1 MERRIQMSGSLTDI
15 TGITVGHAQDLAR
28 RTGVSV
34 IRFSKPAVASIS
46 VLGGAPAV
54 RDTALLE
61 PEMMVERIHAIVLS
75 GGSVYGLDAASGVQT
90 VLRKEFES
98 LPSLDSKIRVPIVVQ
113 ASLFDLANGGD
124 KTWQTSPYAQLG
136 EEAAYAASGQAVPQ
150 GTIGVGTGAT
160 TSTLRGGAGSTSMV
174 TSHGYTVSAFIA
186 VNAIG
191 SATVGKGPYFWSA
204 PFEQAREFGG
214 LGAAP
219 TSAEDALRLSIKPD
233 YVAGTT
239 IGVVA
244 TNATL
249 TPIQAKRLAILGQ
262 DGVARGVF
270 PAHLP
275 QDGDTIFGVST
286 EEKPA
291 PELNAFCEILQAAT
305 IVTARA
311 IALGVYHAAAL
322 GWDRCVPSWQE
333 QFAGEYQAN
342 AKERA

>member
-1 MERRIQMSGSLTDI
+1 MSGSLTDI
-15 TGITVGHAQDLAR
+15 AGISVGNVQDFTH

-34 IRFSKPAVASIS
+34 VRFAKPAIASIS
-46 VLGGAPAV
+46 VLGGAPAL

-75 GGSVYGLDAASGVQT
+75 GGSVYGLDATSGVQS
-90 VLRKEFES
+90 VLQQEFKKK
-98 LPSLDSKIRVPIVVQ
+98 PALDNKIRVPIVVQ

-124 KTWQTSPYAQLG
+124 KTWSRGFYAHLG
-136 EEAAYAASGQAVPQ
+136 EQAAQAASSDAVAQ
-150 GTIGVGTGAT
+150 GTVGAGTGAT
-160 TSTLRGGAGSTSMV
+160 TATLRGGLGSASVV
-174 TSHGYTVSAFIA
+174 TTAGYTVSALIA

-191 SATVGKGPYFWSA
+191 NATVGDGPHFWSA
-204 PFEQAREFGG
+204 PFEHGAEFGG
-214 LGAAP
+214 LGFPPDSAQAAQH
-219 TSAEDALRLSIKPD
+219 LRIKPD

-239 IGVVA
+239 IGIVA
-244 TNATL
+244 TNAAL
-249 TPIQAKRLAILGQ
+249 TPVQAKRLAIVGQ

-291 PELNAFCEILQAAT
+291 PSLTDFCEILQAAT

-311 IALGVYHAAAL
+311 IALGVYHAAPL
-322 GWDRCVPSWQE
+322 GWADCAPSWQE
-333 QFAGEYQAN
+333 VFSGHPGKREQV
-342 AKERA
+342 

>member
-1 MERRIQMSGSLTDI
+1 MSGSLTDI
-15 TGITVGHAQDLAR
+15 AGIRVGNAQSLTH

-34 IRFSKPAVASIS
+34 IRFAKPAVASIS
-46 VLGGAPAV
+46 VLGGAPAL

-75 GGSVYGLDAASGVQT
+75 GGSVYGLDATSGVQA
-90 VLRKEFES
+90 VLRQEFEKT
-98 LPSLDSKIRVPIVVQ
+98 PAPHNKIRVPIVVQ
-113 ASLFDLANGGD
+113 ASLFDLANGGT
-124 KTWQTSPYAQLG
+124 KTWPAAFYTELGQQAAQAATSHSVA
-136 EEAAYAASGQAVPQ
+136 Q
-150 GTIGVGTGAT
+150 GTVGAGTGAT
-160 TSTLRGGAGSTSMV
+160 TATLRGGLGSASVV
-174 TSHGYTVSAFIA
+174 TAAGYTVSALIA

-191 SATVGKGPYFWSA
+191 NATVGEGPHFWSA
-204 PFEQAREFGG
+204 PFEHGKEFGG
-214 LGAAP
+214 LGLPANSAQAA
-219 TSAEDALRLSIKPD
+219 DDVFIKPD

-249 TPIQAKRLAILGQ
+249 NPVQAKRLAIVGQ

-275 QDGDTIFGVST
+275 QDGDTIFGVAT

-291 PELNAFCEILQAAT
+291 PTLTEFCEILQAAT
-305 IVTARA
+305 VVTARA

-322 GWDRCVPSWQE
+322 GWSGCAPSWQE
-333 QFAGEYQAN
+333 AFAAYNSPDAQG
-342 AKERA
+342 